1 MDPSMRTTK
10 RILAIESSCDETAAA
25 VVEGDLPTGQA
36 GGQVLATARS
46 NVIASQ
52 VRLHAEFGGVFPDLA
67 AQEHT
72 KKILPTISLALY
84 EAGLTKQPNA
94 SGSELQAALTQLD
107 ALAVTVGPGLIG
119 SLLIGT
125 TAAAQLATL
134 SNLPIL
140 PINHWEGHLYSVF
153 LAHESAAKTPAFPLL
168 TLTVSG
174 GHTSLILMRGH
185 FDYDI
190 IGSTVDDAAGEAFDK
205 CARLLDLGYPGG
217 PALSKAA
224 AEARTANQQLS
235 LKLPRPMLD
244 SGDAKFSFS
253 GLKTAL
259 RYAIERGDIQLPRD
273 QAAAAR
279 ETEDAIVETLV
290 TKTMWAAAKCQ
301 PASLA
306 LVGGV
311 AANSQLRTQ
320 LATATNAAGLSLY
333 IAPMP
338 FTTDNAA
345 MIGAAATFRLAHDP
359 TSTAQPDAVHAA
371 ASLRLPTRA
380 IV

>member
-25 VVEGDLPTGQA
+25 VVEGDGA
-36 GGQVLATARS
+36 GLATARS

-94 SGSELQAALTQLD
+94 SGSELQAALIQLD

-153 LAHESAAKTPAFPLL
+153 LAHDGATVPPFPLL
-168 TLTVSG
+168 ILTVSG
-174 GHTSLILMRGH
+174 GHTSLILMRNH
-185 FDYDI
+185 FEYEI
-190 IGSTVDDAAGEAFDK
+190 VGSTLDDAAGEAFDK

-224 AEARTANQQLS
+224 AEARADNQQLS
-235 LKLPRPMLD
+235 IKLPRPMLD

-259 RYAIERGDIQLPRD
+259 RYAIERGDVQLPRD

-279 ETEDAIVETLV
+279 GTEDAIVETLV
-290 TKTMWAAAKCQ
+290 IKTMWAAAKYQ

-320 LATATNAAGLSLY
+320 LATAASAADLSLY

-359 TSTAQPDAVHAA
+359 MSIVEPNAIQPN
-371 ASLRLPTRA
+371 ASLRLG
-380 IV
+380 

>member
-25 VVEGDLPTGQA
+25 VIEGDGTNPA
-36 GGQVLATARS
+36 IAHS

-52 VRLHAEFGGVFPDLA
+52 VALHAQFGGVFPDLA

-72 KKILPTISLALY
+72 KKILPTISLALH
-84 EAGLTKQPNA
+84 EAGLTDQPDA
-94 SGSELQAALTQLD
+94 SGKELQHALTQLD

-134 SNLPIL
+134 SKLPIL

-153 LAHESAAKTPAFPLL
+153 LAHEGATMPPFPLL
-168 TLTVSG
+168 LLTVSG
-174 GHTSLILMRGH
+174 GHTSLILMHSH
-185 FDYDI
+185 FEYEI
-190 IGSTVDDAAGEAFDK
+190 VGSTLDDAAGEAFDK
-205 CARLLDLGYPGG
+205 CARLLELGYPGG

-224 AEARTANQQLS
+224 AAARTANQQLS
-235 LKLPRPMLD
+235 IKLPRPMLD
-244 SGDAKFSFS
+244 SGDARFSFS

-259 RYAIERGDIQLPRD
+259 RYAIERGDVRLPAD

-290 TKTMWAAAKCQ
+290 AKTMVAATTHQ
-301 PASLA
+301 PAAIA

-311 AANSQLRTQ
+311 AANKQLRTK
-320 LATATNAAGLSLY
+320 LADAAATMSLPLY
-333 IAPMP
+333 IAPLP
-338 FTTDNAA
+338 YCTDNAA

-359 TSTAQPDAVHAA
+359 TSIAEPNAIQAT
-371 ASLRLPTRA
+371 ASLRL
-380 IV
+380 